1 MGRKVMERV
10 YRARNGTTE
19 ITRFWVS
26 DQARPRT
33 GKKAASTPRKQ
44 EANRNQAIHVLGR
57 LLNNNFEQ
65 GDLFLSPGY
74 DAKAFRELRRRAY
87 AGLKKSA
94 KREEKRDA
102 ILAEAEKDGRNFI
115 RRLREAGAK
124 GLRYVLVP
132 SDVNPDTG
140 EEVQVHLHLVISGD
154 QFQLVNKA
162 LTLQGRTLVELWGRA
177 QSVEYEFLR
186 GGSYNKLAAYL
197 IRNTRDIKNR
207 KRYTTSRNLER
218 IVPEEYETTESPAE
232 DFRIPAGASVE
243 EWQRDPAVNRAMQY
257 VRFMPREAQGYG
269 KQEKPTKPR
278 TKARKAR
285 GGQQHE

>member
-1 MGRKVMERV
+1 MERV
-10 YRARNGTTE
+10 YRARNGVE
-19 ITRFWVS
+19 ERTRFWVS

-33 GKKAASTPRKQ
+33 GRKASTPRKQ
-44 EANRNQAIHVLGR
+44 EANRHQAIHVLGR

-74 DAKAFRELRRRAY
+74 DSRAFRELRRRAY

-94 KREEKRDA
+94 KPEEKRNA

-115 RRLREAGAK
+115 RRLREDGARD
-124 GLRYVLVP
+124 LRYVLVP

-140 EEVQVHLHLVISGD
+140 DPVQVHLHIVVSGD

-162 LTLQGRTLVELWGRA
+162 LTLQGRTLVELWGRS

-197 IRNTRDIKNR
+197 IRNTRDIKDR

-232 DFRIPAGASVE
+232 DFRIPAGATVE
-243 EWQRDPAVNRAMQY
+243 EWQRDPAINRAMQY
-257 VRFMPREAQGYG
+257 VRYMPREAAGYG

-278 TKARKAR
+278 TKARMAKR
-285 GGQQHE
+285 RE

>member
-1 MGRKVMERV
+1 MGRKCMERV
-10 YRARNGTTE
+10 YRARNGVE
-19 ITRFWVS
+19 ERTRFWVS

-33 GKKAASTPRKQ
+33 GRKASTPRKQ
-44 EANRNQAIHVLGR
+44 EANRHQAIHVLGR

-74 DAKAFRELRRRAY
+74 DGRAFRELRRRAY

-94 KREEKRDA
+94 KPEEKRNA

-115 RRLREAGAK
+115 RRLREAGARD
-124 GLRYVLVP
+124 LRYVLVP

-140 EEVQVHLHLVISGD
+140 DPVQVHLHIVVSGD
-154 QFQLVNKA
+154 QFQLVHKA
-162 LTLQGRTLVELWGRA
+162 LTLQGRTLVELWGRS

-197 IRNTRDIKNR
+197 IRNTRDIKDR
-207 KRYTTSRNLER
+207 KRYTTSRNLDR

-232 DFRIPAGASVE
+232 DFRIPAGATVE

-257 VRFMPREAQGYG
+257 VRYVPREGAGYG
-269 KQEKPTKPR
+269 NQEKPTKPR
-278 TKARKAR
+278 TKARMAKR
-285 GGQQHE
+285 RE